1 LNDTI
6 KREDSGSWIT
16 DGFTVG
22 HAVWV
27 DGAENEANN
36 IIDGYVSSVT
46 ADTLTLIRPE
56 LLTEAMVGGTMTGSP
71 SLTFAEQGAT
81 GDTITRGSGDW
92 ESDGFE
98 PGMEITVTGTASN
111 NITNAYIAEIT
122 SPTILTLGPTD
133 LTAETSLT
141 ASVVGSCRV
150 RGVPNFIQ
158 TANFNTPSA
167 VEAGPVSGLTLDG
180 NLVTT
185 GPCGN
190 ITELQAVPVAN
201 GVFIDAQ
208 HAIISDNRIKGFRG
222 YGAGVQTSNT
232 TARWA

>member
-27 DGAENEANN
+27 DGA
-36 IIDGYVSSVT
+36 
-46 ADTLTLIRPE
+46 
-56 LLTEAMVGGTMTGSP
+56 
-71 SLTFAEQGAT
+71 
-81 GDTITRGSGDW
+81 
-92 ESDGFE
+92 
-98 PGMEITVTGTASN
+98 GTASN